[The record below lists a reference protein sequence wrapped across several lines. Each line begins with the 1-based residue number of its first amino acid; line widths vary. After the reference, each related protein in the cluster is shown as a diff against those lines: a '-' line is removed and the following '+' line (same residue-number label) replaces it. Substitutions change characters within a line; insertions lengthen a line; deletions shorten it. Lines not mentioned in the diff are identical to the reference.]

1 MSNDIFRRRNFTK
14 DHRKAITM
22 LYSLSTITANAPN
35 IMIRANTVSLSVDPS
50 SPDSVHLDDDVD
62 TFVITTSADPENTII
77 YTSGKDLV
85 DLNVRDGGFF

>member
-1 MSNDIFRRRNFTK
+1 MSNSIFDRRPFTAEHK
-14 DHRKAITM
+14 KAID
-22 LYSLSTITANAPN
+22 LIYSLSALAANAPN
-35 IMIRANTVSLSVDPS
+35 IMIRANTASLSVDPS
-50 SPDSVHLDDDVD
+50 SPESVHLDNDID

>member
-1 MSNDIFRRRNFTK
+1 MSNDVFKRKTFTAEHK
-14 DHRKAITM
+14 KAITM
-22 LYSLSTITANAPN
+22 LYSLSTLAANAPN
-35 IMIRANTVSLSVDPS
+35 IMIRANTASLSVDPS
-50 SPDSVHLDDDVD
+50 MPGSVHLDDID

>member
-1 MSNDIFRRRNFTK
+1 MSNIFDRRPFTK
-14 DHRKAITM
+14 DHEKAISM
-22 LYSLSTITANAPN
+22 LYSLSTLAANAPN
-35 IMIRANTVSLSVDPS
+35 IMIRANTVNLSVDPS
-50 SPDSVHLDDDVD
+50 SPESVHLDDVD

>member
-1 MSNDIFRRRNFTK
+1 MSSVFNRRTFTK
-14 DHRKAITM
+14 DHKKAIDM
-22 LYSLSTITANAPN
+22 LYSLSALAANAPN
-35 IMIRANTVSLSVDPS
+35 IMIRANTASLSVDPS
-50 SPDSVHLDDDVD
+50 MPGSVHLDDID